1 MNRPNF
7 FRYVFPSSGYR
18 VTSTSATIWLKK
30 TLPPPKYTRFF
41 WNILPPTT
49 ALDNVI
55 VKPARPDSTTRRA
68 AAARLKSAFSRIKG
82 LKEAG
87 GALTKQKRKWD
98 PKVRW
103 ITLPWLRMPFWE
115 LLFFFFCD
123 DYDYDLRRYWWRGS
137 TTIGGGFKDIIGIF
151 LCRNLGEVVSNWTDA
166 LIFVP
171 EWWYQP
177 PTIEKNSDHFC
188 WGMMW
193 RMCTNKLL
201 APFLGTVIFFQA
213 DLHPNPATLGPK
225 GCRFQ
230 TPATSMEKKEKSWPE
245 HRYTHWKL
253 TWNLKMSDK
262 GDEPNLTTIIFRFHV
277 KLGGCNT
284 IALID
289 PESKH
294 K

>member
-18 VTSTSATIWLKK
+18 ATSTSATIWLKK

-115 LLFFFFCD
+115 LLFFFLWWLWLWSKKILMKGINNYWWWFQ
-123 DYDYDLRRYWWRGS
+123 RYW
-137 TTIGGGFKDIIGIF
+137 D
-151 LCRNLGEVVSNWTDA
+151 
-166 LIFVP
+166 IFVP
-171 EWWYQP
+171 KLRGSGFELDGCAYFRSWVVIS
-177 PTIEKNSDHFC
+177 T
-188 WGMMW
+188 
-193 RMCTNKLL
+193 TNYREELG
-201 APFLGTVIFFQA
+201 PFLLGDDVTDVYKQAPCAIFGHSYF
-213 DLHPNPATLGPK
+213 LSSWSPPK
-225 GCRFQ
+225 PCNIG
-230 TPATSMEKKEKSWPE
+230 S
-245 HRYTHWKL
+245 
-253 TWNLKMSDK
+253 K
-262 GDEPNLTTIIFRFHV
+262 GM
-277 KLGGCNT
+277 
-284 IALID
+284 
-289 PESKH
+289 
-294 K
+294 